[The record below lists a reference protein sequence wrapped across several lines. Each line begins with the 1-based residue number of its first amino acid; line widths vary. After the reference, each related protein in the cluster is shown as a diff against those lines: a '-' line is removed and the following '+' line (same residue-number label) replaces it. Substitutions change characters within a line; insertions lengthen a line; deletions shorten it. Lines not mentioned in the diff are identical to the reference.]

1 MRRLITISA
10 VSLSILSPEVL
21 LTQVAMG
28 NIGFRAVLDP
38 IPILPLWAMAFMGFC
53 WRLLAH
59 CLRRQKFWL
68 KAMCFD
74 IGNVSLGGGDY
85 RPASELGRSSGTQLR
100 MP

>member
-10 VSLSILSPEVL
+10 VSLSLLSPEVL
-21 LTQVAMG
+21 AQVAMG
-28 NIGFRAVLDP
+28 NIGFRGYRPYPDSTALGYG
-38 IPILPLWAMAFMGFC
+38 IYGFLLGGC
-53 WRLLAH
+53 WRIYL
-59 CLRRQKFWL
+59 KTSEIFGL

-85 RPASELGRSSGTQLR
+85 RPASELGRSATTQLR